1 VRSGTAGLPG
11 AVPFGARGRGCGYVD
26 AGFADDVAQDVDGSL
41 LGHVVVRDVAVFV
54 VAGVSTTGHEQAH
67 DPWPWLTYF
76 ASALATAYATFESR
90 GSSDRSTGTK
100 HGRVRDYVVNHA
112 SDIFKISDIRV
123 ALPGISGPTV
133 RLTLEALKR
142 EGQIAADGTGRS
154 AVWWKSRSG

>member
-1 VRSGTAGLPG
+1 MLTDTSRWSH
-11 AVPFGARGRGCGYVD
+11 ARGNK
-26 AGFADDVAQDVDGSL
+26 
-41 LGHVVVRDVAVFV
+41 VVPYRW
-54 VAGVSTTGHEQAH
+54 QA
-67 DPWPWLTYF
+67 T
-76 ASALATAYATFESR
+76 
-90 GSSDRSTGTK
+90 TK